1 MSENGSAGRRPV
13 AEAVAARRRAQ
24 VVSGL
29 RGLTRPGAT
38 ATPAA
43 TGDGEQCDL
52 CHTSIPDDHRHLLHL
67 VERRIECVCESC
79 WALRSGDAEYRP
91 TGSRTEWLPDID
103 MPDDVWASFQIPIGL
118 AFFMD
123 STTAGCVVALY
134 PSPAGAT
141 ESELHFASWNRMVEL
156 NPILASLEPDIE
168 GLIVNRL
175 SDPPA
180 YAIAPIDRCYELT
193 GTIKMHWEGLSGGAA
208 VQEAVDAVLRPHPR
222 AGGALVSTHQAD
234 LAAEPV
240 PAAPEPDFEVL
251 GARTVRHAAS
261 PMLML
266 DLQVSEPT
274 GRQVYMIALTIQ
286 VMIEPARRTYDAPTR
301 ERLAGL
307 FGPPERWSVT
317 TRSLVW
323 SQLDVVV
330 PAFTGSTTIAV
341 PIACNYDME
350 VAASKYL
357 HSLPD
362 GEAPLAMHFNGV
374 VYYPNDD
381 GTLQMVLIPWS
392 RSVGFRMPVS
402 VWSETIEHYYP
413 NTAWVAL
420 RSQTLDLLERRRVDR
435 AHATFDATVRELLD
449 EPDAV

>member
-1 MSENGSAGRRPV
+1 
-13 AEAVAARRRAQ
+13 
-24 VVSGL
+24 
-29 RGLTRPGAT
+29 
-38 ATPAA
+38 
-43 TGDGEQCDL
+43 
-52 CHTSIPDDHRHLLHL
+52 
-67 VERRIECVCESC
+67 
-79 WALRSGDAEYRP
+79 
-91 TGSRTEWLPDID
+91 
-103 MPDDVWASFQIPIGL
+103 
-118 AFFMD
+118 
-123 STTAGCVVALY
+123 
-134 PSPAGAT
+134 
-141 ESELHFASWNRMVEL
+141 
-156 NPILASLEPDIE
+156 
-168 GLIVNRL
+168 
-175 SDPPA
+175 
-180 YAIAPIDRCYELT
+180 
-193 GTIKMHWEGLSGGAA
+193 
-208 VQEAVDAVLRPHPR
+208 
-222 AGGALVSTHQAD
+222 
-234 LAAEPV
+234 
-240 PAAPEPDFEVL
+240 
-251 GARTVRHAAS
+251 
-261 PMLML
+261 
-266 DLQVSEPT
+266 
-274 GRQVYMIALTIQ
+274 MIALTIQ

-307 FGPPERWSVT
+307 FGPPERWAVT

-402 VWSETIEHYYP
+402 VWTETIEHYYP

-435 AHATFDATVRELLD
+435 AHATVVGTTRGSAAGSSEQPGSVGTGLAGRVDVFAPCAPLAGGCCCVDGSVVGQDGSGEAVVSPSCRAYAGFGVRWLPLSG
-449 EPDAV
+449 